1 MRVHTILKKIQ
12 LIAGLWTVMLS
23 GCGVQVVPMGTNPK
37 ENAEH
42 EIIRTPDSES
52 VVLTVADWS
61 DSTKAQRE
69 RLNAAFEKDHPNVT
83 VHYTTLTQSQF
94 NETVAAGIRSG
105 NAPDLFPLPS
115 SMSLQQAVNEQ
126 WYLPLDLYLD
136 QAFFSQLR
144 PEAFQNNVTMIQDVT
159 YILPESLEIP
169 SVMMFY
175 NEEIA
180 RKADP
185 DFDSDVPMTW
195 SGFMEICRKITELGD
210 GEYYGMITSGSQTN
224 RIDLET
230 RALCGLNGVT
240 LGPPEQ
246 IFLKD
251 NKAQFTSPGVVE
263 TLQFY
268 TALSEEGLLH
278 PDSAGLSAPEARKLF
293 EQGKA
298 AFIVQGSW
306 CIPTWKESNPD
317 FQFGVT
323 YLPEPDHKFGGTF
336 AAPFTKGWMGIS
348 AQSEHPDI
356 AAEYLRYLY
365 SYEYQKALMAPG
377 GFVSIRN
384 DLGAEDIQDPIMQE
398 YVSKAQKQSRIIADP
413 LTEYA
418 AMEQVYEVLEPV
430 SPDFGSICSGI
441 LSGNYE
447 YGKELEIYDRR
458 LLDSLRRAVEMVSQY
473 QDIRLEDFNV

>member
-1 MRVHTILKKIQ
+1 MRRCNLTNRLM
-12 LIAGLWTVMLS
+12 LIAGVWTVMLA
-23 GCGVQVVPMGTNPK
+23 GCGVQVVPKGTDPV
-37 ENAEH
+37 ENADY
-42 EIIRTPDSES
+42 EIIQTPDSEP

-61 DSTKAQRE
+61 DSTKVQRE
-69 RLNAAFEKDHPNVT
+69 RLNAKFEKDYPNVT

-136 QAFFSQLR
+136 QTFFSQLR
-144 PEAFQNNVTMIQDVT
+144 PEAFQNNVTMIQDVS

-175 NEEIA
+175 NEEII
-180 RKADP
+180 RKAKP

-195 SGFMEICRKITELGD
+195 SGFMELCREITDQGN
-210 GEYYGMITSGSQTN
+210 GAYYGMITSGSQTN

-246 IFLKD
+246 VFLKND
-251 NKAQFTSPGVVE
+251 KTQFTSQGVSE

-298 AFIVQGSW
+298 AFIIQGSW
-306 CIPTWKESNPD
+306 CIPTWKKSNPD
-317 FQFGVT
+317 FRFGVT
-323 YLPEPDHKFGGTF
+323 YLPEPDNKSGGTF

-348 AQSEHPDI
+348 AQSEHPDV

-365 SYEYQKALMAPG
+365 SYEYQEVLMAPG

-384 DLGAEDIQDPIMQE
+384 DLGAQNIQEPIMKE
-398 YVSKAQKQSRIIADP
+398 YVSKAQKQSRMIIDP
-413 LTEYA
+413 LTEYT
-418 AMEQVYEVLEPV
+418 AMEQVYAVLEPV
-430 SPDFGSICSGI
+430 RPDFGSICSGI

-447 YGKELEIYDRR
+447 FEEELEIYDRR
-458 LLDSLRRAVEMVSQY
+458 LLESLRHTVETVSQY

>member
-144 PEAFQNNVTMIQDVT
+144 PEAFHNNVTMIHDVT

-175 NEEIA
+175 NE
-180 RKADP
+180 
-185 DFDSDVPMTW
+185 
-195 SGFMEICRKITELGD
+195 
-210 GEYYGMITSGSQTN
+210 
-224 RIDLET
+224 
-230 RALCGLNGVT
+230 
-240 LGPPEQ
+240 
-246 IFLKD
+246 
-251 NKAQFTSPGVVE
+251 
-263 TLQFY
+263 
-268 TALSEEGLLH
+268 
-278 PDSAGLSAPEARKLF
+278 
-293 EQGKA
+293 
-298 AFIVQGSW
+298 
-306 CIPTWKESNPD
+306 
-317 FQFGVT
+317 
-323 YLPEPDHKFGGTF
+323 
-336 AAPFTKGWMGIS
+336 
-348 AQSEHPDI
+348 
-356 AAEYLRYLY
+356 
-365 SYEYQKALMAPG
+365 
-377 GFVSIRN
+377 
-384 DLGAEDIQDPIMQE
+384 
-398 YVSKAQKQSRIIADP
+398 
-413 LTEYA
+413 
-418 AMEQVYEVLEPV
+418 
-430 SPDFGSICSGI
+430 
-441 LSGNYE
+441 
-447 YGKELEIYDRR
+447 
-458 LLDSLRRAVEMVSQY
+458 
-473 QDIRLEDFNV
+473 